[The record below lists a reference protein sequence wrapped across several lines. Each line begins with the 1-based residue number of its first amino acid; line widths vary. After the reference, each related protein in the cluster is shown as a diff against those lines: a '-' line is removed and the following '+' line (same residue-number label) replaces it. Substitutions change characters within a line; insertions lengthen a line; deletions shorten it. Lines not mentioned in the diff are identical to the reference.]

1 MSYRYFILCLIAGKS
16 CMHFFYLLFLAAV
29 FLVMFSSVLF
39 SSVLDTDTF
48 AHSVP
53 THELFPVFYVENFPG
68 IHVCFFCFP
77 RNCFI
82 GGKLLRT
89 QTTRI
94 FPLQCSCNDVLQ
106 SDREQ
111 YRERE
116 RANQKERDSTSIL
129 LDNSL
134 EAFNSICLVCCSDN
148 WYWYFCVVCSS

>member
-1 MSYRYFILCLIAGKS
+1 MSYQYFILCLIAGKS

-29 FLVMFSSVLF
+29 FLAMFSSVLF

-68 IHVCFFCFP
+68 IHVCSLFVSP
-77 RNCFI
+77 AIALLVENCFELKQP
-82 GGKLLRT
+82 GYFLYNALAMTFFNRT
-89 QTTRI
+89 ER
-94 FPLQCSCNDVLQ
+94 N
-106 SDREQ
+106 REK
-111 YRERE
+111 E
-116 RANQKERDSTSIL
+116 RANLEERDSTSIL

-148 WYWYFCVVCSS
+148 WYWYFCVVCLS